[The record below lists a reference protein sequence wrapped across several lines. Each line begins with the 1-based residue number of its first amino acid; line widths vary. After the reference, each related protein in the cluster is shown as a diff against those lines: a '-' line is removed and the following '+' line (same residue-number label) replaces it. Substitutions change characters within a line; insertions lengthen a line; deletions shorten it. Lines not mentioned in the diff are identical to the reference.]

1 MNGTQ
6 TALLNDLHKGHKMS
20 KQQFEQ
26 LKEQLKLLSP
36 QQLKTLQGEISNQLS
51 PNATSLL
58 SDEEMAVLTQ
68 LFQ

>member
-1 MNGTQ
+1 
-6 TALLNDLHKGHKMS
+6 MS

-26 LKEQLKLLSP
+26 LIEQLKLLSP

-51 PNATSLL
+51 PNATTLL